1 MRKYANPADEERIQA
16 AIARV
21 VCSGKSIV
29 LNDQG
34 HLPPGF
40 RAYSAGEVAMCASD
54 MIANGLLIQVGEDEK
69 SVLVI
74 NASNGCNPS
83 RVIAAK
89 GLHSLHR
96 DISNPLPSFWERNRD
111 AIWVH
116 VIKHL
121 LSALVGGLVA
131 WLLK

>member
-1 MRKYANPADEERIQA
+1 MRKYANPADEERIRA
-16 AIARV
+16 AITRA

-34 HLPPGF
+34 HFPPEF
-40 RAYSAGEVAMCASD
+40 RAYSAGEVAICISD
-54 MIANGLLIQVGEDEK
+54 MIVDGLLIQVGEDEK

-89 GLHSLHR
+89 GLHSLHG
-96 DISNPLPSFWERNRD
+96 DISKPFPSFWERNRD

-116 VIKHL
+116 VIKYL
-121 LSALVGGLVA
+121 LTALVGGLIA